1 MMIAPFAPR
10 CGILVALLLA
20 IVFSAPVAAGVTV
33 YSNLDAFQGQ
43 TVNSAL
49 ELWDDVA
56 IDGGGVLDSV
66 TFHAFNLG
74 STDSGFTAFINIAF
88 FDTLNNRPGGTS
100 LAFLT
105 VDMSTSS
112 FAPGL
117 TPAITVG
124 GLDSLA
130 VDLDENVRLAVGI
143 TFPSQPSWGIPLF
156 DPPSVGSSD
165 DSYWLGFNPSPQTV
179 SGAVSSFGL
188 GINVVPEPATLA
200 AMLLATPLLLRRR
213 R

>member
-1 MMIAPFAPR
+1 MRIIRFLARRSCAAVA
-10 CGILVALLLA
+10 ILVACMIA
-20 IVFSAPVAAGVTV
+20 VPAMGGVTV
-33 YSNLDAFQGQ
+33 YSNLDTFQGQ

-56 IDGGGVLDSV
+56 IDGGGVLESV

-74 STDSGFTAFINIAF
+74 STDSGFTAFVNIAF
-88 FDTLNNRPGGTS
+88 FDALNNRPGGTS

-105 VDMSTSS
+105 VDMSSAS

-130 VDLDENVRLAVGI
+130 VDLDEDVRLAVGI
-143 TFPSQPSWGIPLF
+143 TFPSQPSWGVPLF
-156 DPPSVGSSD
+156 DPPSVGSSN

-188 GINVVPEPATLA
+188 ELNVVPEPASLVC
-200 AMLLATPLLLRRR
+200 LLVISPVLLRRR
-213 R
+213 